1 MCMYFACAAVDKEK
15 NTCTVR
21 MVADHVFYENVGQA
35 QDSTVS
41 IYGNTATI

>member
-1 MCMYFACAAVDKEK
+1 MCVYSACAAVDKEK

-41 IYGNTATI
+41 INCDTYTI